1 MRDKPKSIFIERP
14 EGRLHV
20 LVAGDKGPA
29 VLLLS
34 GAGVDNAML
43 SWRHLIPE
51 LSRDH
56 RVYALDWPKQGKSRP
71 WSGIADHAALL
82 ACVDA
87 VYAHFGIGQAALVG
101 LSQGGAVA
109 IAYAQKH
116 PERVSALV
124 AAAPAGMLSFPPVVH
139 QMLYLTARMPR
150 LVSWATRAMLKD
162 RESVTRF
169 VERSLFAG
177 PVEDLDDVVDEV
189 LAELRASGG
198 SASDWQNASI
208 GPWRMNVDLRP
219 KLAAIT
225 CPTLFIQ
232 GDKDIAVPPDTTKAA
247 AAAVPGAQL
256 VMLGNHGHWP
266 NRQSPERFNAIVRG
280 FLEAA
285 LG

>member
-1 MRDKPKSIFIERP
+1 
-14 EGRLHV
+14 
-20 LVAGDKGPA
+20 PA

-87 VYAHFGIGQAALVG
+87 VYAHFGIGAAAMAG

-109 IAYAQKH
+109 AASAQEH
-116 PERVSALV
+116 PERVSAPV
-124 AAAPAGMLSFPPVVH
+124 AAAPAGMLSFPHVVH
-139 QMLYLTARMPR
+139 RMLYLTARMPR

-177 PVEDLDDVVDEV
+177 PVDDLDDVVDE
-189 LAELRASGG
+189 
-198 SASDWQNASI
+198 
-208 GPWRMNVDLRP
+208 
-219 KLAAIT
+219 
-225 CPTLFIQ
+225 
-232 GDKDIAVPPDTTKAA
+232 
-247 AAAVPGAQL
+247 
-256 VMLGNHGHWP
+256 
-266 NRQSPERFNAIVRG
+266 
-280 FLEAA
+280 
-285 LG
+285 